1 MAGWLAGWR
10 GLFGKFH
17 ESKCAWGGIGMRFGI
32 GLGWG
37 WTLDASHR
45 ACHVC
50 LSLISRI
57 SAHPSLPSPGIS
69 YSSTTTAAALGFSC
83 VSVPLAGS
91 AAEAWV
97 SVGSGSPCLVMSWLG
112 WAGFNRQEHLTT
124 PLSSL
129 APRFVFFTCAGSA
142 ERLVYEH
149 SRTDHGQKSPSKGP
163 CCDSKGGVQGGK
175 TMGRWRV
182 PPPQKVPADSMVG
195 AWWCGFGVRVCVR
208 CGVRVSRRQNLRPA
222 CLDAINLQCHPWRES
237 RPPRPTGDPSGSCGV
252 GGSITSL
259 CGVTGGR
266 TAAAAAAMLLPR
278 CKGKPGKPG

>member
-1 MAGWLAGWR
+1 MSLSHLTHLSSSIPPLPWNLLLIDHHRRRAGVQLCFCAACWLDGGGMGER
-10 GLFGKFH
+10 GL
-17 ESKCAWGGIGMRFGI
+17 
-32 GLGWG
+32 GL
-37 WTLDASHR
+37 TLS
-45 ACHVC
+45 
-50 LSLISRI
+50 
-57 SAHPSLPSPGIS
+57 
-69 YSSTTTAAALGFSC
+69 
-83 VSVPLAGS
+83 
-91 AAEAWV
+91 
-97 SVGSGSPCLVMSWLG
+97 CLVMSWLG

-195 AWWCGFGVRVCVR
+195 AWWCGLGVRVCVR
-208 CGVRVSRRQNLRPA
+208 CGVRVSRRQNLRAA

>member
-1 MAGWLAGWR
+1 MGWDWDGVGLWTFGLLGWLMLLIGLVMSLSHLTHLSSSIPPLPWNLLLIDHHRRRAGVQLCLCAACWL
-10 GLFGKFH
+10 GLTLSCH
-17 ESKCAWGGIGMRFGI
+17 VLA
-32 GLGWG
+32 GLGW
-37 WTLDASHR
+37 LQ
-45 ACHVC
+45 
-50 LSLISRI
+50 
-57 SAHPSLPSPGIS
+57 
-69 YSSTTTAAALGFSC
+69 
-83 VSVPLAGS
+83 
-91 AAEAWV
+91 EART
-97 SVGSGSPCLVMSWLG
+97 P
-112 WAGFNRQEHLTT
+112 HHT

-129 APRFVFFTCAGSA
+129 TPRFVFFTCAESA

-149 SRTDHGQKSPSKGP
+149 SRTDHGQKSTSKGP
-163 CCDSKGGVQGGK
+163 CCDSKRGSARGQNDGG
-175 TMGRWRV
+175 MARRWRV

-195 AWWCGFGVRVCVR
+195 AWWCGLGVRVCVR

-266 TAAAAAAMLLPR
+266 TAAAAAAAMLLPR